1 MPLRTPRTIEVP
13 GRIAKPTGRRASS
26 GAAALLAIV
35 ALAGAGASLSGCGAS
50 ATLDPVA
57 RAADVSSQQTGVR
70 FTLSVHISSSGLAAG
85 AGISASGYVNQREHS
100 GEMTMN
106 LAGLSALGGSSEAP
120 SGFEHIQMV
129 FKYPVVYV
137 GLPALADK
145 LPEGKT
151 WMKLDLTQL
160 AKEHGVQLPQLSSLD
175 QTNPSEFLRYL
186 RASGGDVTA
195 LGSESVNGV
204 PTTHYRATLSLS
216 RILES
221 YPASDRTA
229 MRSALS
235 QLGSSGSIPAEV
247 WVDHQNRVRRMRM
260 SFNIAVP
267 AAQGTETQA
276 GATGS
281 VGTTM
286 TMDFTSYG
294 AVPAVTLPPANEV
307 FDASALLGAGL
318 SSGNGE

>member
-1 MPLRTPRTIEVP
+1 MSLRTPRTAEVP
-13 GRIAKPTGRRASS
+13 GRIAKLAGRRASR
-26 GAAALLAIV
+26 GVPTLLALAALV
-35 ALAGAGASLSGCGAS
+35 GVGALLSGCGAS

-57 RAADVSSQQTGVR
+57 RAAEVSSQQTGVR
-70 FTLSVHISSSGLAAG
+70 FSLSMH
-85 AGISASGYVNQREHS
+85 ISASGLPASGAGITASGYFNQRESS

-106 LAGLSALGGSSEAP
+106 LAGLSALGGSSEAL
-120 SGFEHIQMV
+120 GGLEHMQMI

-137 GLPALADK
+137 GLPGLADK

-160 AKEHGVQLPQLSSLD
+160 AKEHGVKLPQLSSLD
-175 QTNPSEFLRYL
+175 QTNPAEFLRYL

-195 LGSESVNGV
+195 LGSESVDGV
-204 PTTHYRATLSLS
+204 PTTHYRVMLSLS

-235 QLGSSGSIPAEV
+235 ALGSSGSIPAEV

-260 SFNIAVP
+260 SFNVP
-267 AAQGTETQA
+267 VPSAEAQA
-276 GATGS
+276 GATPGS
-281 VGTTM
+281 VGASM

-294 AVPAVTLPPANEV
+294 AVPPVSLPPASEV
-307 FDASALLGAGL
+307 FDASALMGAGL
-318 SSGNGE
+318 SGAGGE